1 MRKDHFTDE
10 ALAAAKALAR
20 LDYAEEASVEALDF
34 ARCQRPDGSFYG
46 TAGQCRT
53 GTPAGAKQEE
63 KSKVIQAPG
72 ADPAVMRRKELEE
85 EKRMARMRATN
96 ERADARE
103 KARKETKEER
113 EGGAAA
119 TLKRIADRGP
129 ETKVKKESY
138 SWGDLVTVSK
148 GNEFKAVL
156 HPEHQ
161 DALKKLKDGEKTT
174 FTDEQRVKWNAART
188 GDNLELKSGS
198 KSLSMPV
205 STLNTEAARSP
216 KAGQK
221 MPGLPQRR
229 PEEDVR
235 RPGGK
240 LIGTSPRNMSI
251 DGLKEL
257 KKEAADFRKKFG
269 SRANEEKI
277 AKVFKVYEDRIAA
290 QEKFIKDKYGDE
302 R

>member
-20 LDYAEEASVEALDF
+20 LDYAEEASAEALDF

-46 TAGQCRT
+46 TSGQCRT
-53 GTPAGAKQEE
+53 GTPAGAKQGE

-85 EKRMARMRATN
+85 EKRTARMRATN

-103 KARKETKEER
+103 KSRKEAK
-113 EGGAAA
+113 
-119 TLKRIADRGP
+119 
-129 ETKVKKESY
+129 
-138 SWGDLVTVSK
+138 
-148 GNEFKAVL
+148 
-156 HPEHQ
+156 
-161 DALKKLKDGEKTT
+161 
-174 FTDEQRVKWNAART
+174 
-188 GDNLELKSGS
+188 
-198 KSLSMPV
+198 
-205 STLNTEAARSP
+205 
-216 KAGQK
+216 
-221 MPGLPQRR
+221 RR

-302 R
+302 

>member
-20 LDYAEEASVEALDF
+20 LDYAEEASAEALDF

-46 TAGQCRT
+46 TSGQCRT

-103 KARKETKEER
+103 KARKEAKRQTESGEGRSKAAIDR
-113 EGGAAA
+113 EIMGVIQEMKGA
-119 TLKRIADRGP
+119 
-129 ETKVKKESY
+129 
-138 SWGDLVTVSK
+138 K
-148 GNEFKAVL
+148 GIKANQL
-156 HPEHQ
+156 RQ
-161 DALKKLKDGEKTT
+161 RLAALKAERREPGKT
-174 FTDEQRVKWNAART
+174 KAA
-188 GDNLELKSGS
+188 N
-198 KSLSMPV
+198 
-205 STLNTEAARSP
+205 SP
-216 KAGQK
+216 
-221 MPGLPQRR
+221 LPQRR

-235 RPGGK
+235 RKGGK

-257 KKEAADFRKKFG
+257 KKEAANYKKQFANR
-269 SRANEEKI
+269 SNEEMI
-277 AKVFKVYEDRIAA
+277 GKVLKTYESRIAA
-290 QEKFIKDKYGDE
+290 QEKFIRDNYGDE
-302 R
+302 